1 MYFTRAPVF
10 YTRNVVFYTNGNCV
24 LVKIDYLLT
33 DRICIKHKIMY
44 VENIRVTDINTGEVC
59 ETRKII
65 AIKKAKGDS
74 FFQMYADN
82 LLYFLDI
89 EPGTARKVA
98 GYLFKEAKYDEG
110 YVDISPYLRGKMLE
124 ELGITYET
132 YRKCIKTLCEK
143 EIIYNQGKG
152 RYLIN
157 PNIAWRGSLE
167 SRELLKTRG
176 LKLTLEPS
184 DD

>member
-1 MYFTRAPVF
+1 
-10 YTRNVVFYTNGNCV
+10 
-24 LVKIDYLLT
+24 
-33 DRICIKHKIMY
+33 MY

-98 GYLFKEAKYDEG
+98 GYLFKE
-110 YVDISPYLRGKMLE
+110 VDISPYLRGKMLE

-132 YRKCIKTLCEK
+132 YRKCIKVLCEK

-167 SRELLKTRG
+167 SRETLKARG
-176 LKLTLEPS
+176 LKLTIEPS
-184 DD
+184 ED